1 LQGPCTERRIKDT
14 KLPIISAETPSFSAD
29 TMKGIDIDL
38 EMESII
44 HVCLPDISLLPFSPA
59 ASAVEKAFGR
69 LATP

>member
-1 LQGPCTERRIKDT
+1 
-14 KLPIISAETPSFSAD
+14 
-29 TMKGIDIDL
+29 MKGIDIDL